1 MKYEKFE
8 KYKTIFS
15 QVIEQRLYQ
24 KMEFDD
30 VNMRFVIIRKDCVG
44 FTFSIQP
51 KYSFLAGETC
61 YIMFEVNT
69 KNGNINIKKADC
81 EIVDLK
87 KLCEFVLE
95 NTNSFEK
102 FSQFYLKG
110 VEWEKNI

>member
-8 KYKTIFS
+8 KYTKIFS
-15 QVIEQRLYQ
+15 QVIEQRLYK

-44 FTFSIQP
+44 FTFSIEP
-51 KYSFLAGETC
+51 KYSFLAGQKS

-69 KNGNINIKKADC
+69 NNGIITIKKADC
-81 EIVDLK
+81 EALDLK

-95 NTNSFEK
+95 NTKSFNK
-102 FSQFYLKG
+102 FSKFYLKG
-110 VEWEKNI
+110 VE